1 MIIFIIKQ
9 LINIKNELNW
19 LNNVF
24 KLSSGSKLSV
34 RSPKLLKYLDN
45 YLKERSGKF
54 IFSQSSM
61 KTVMESLEGRLI
73 ESREISRYLIGLLIF
88 LGLLGTF
95 WGLIGTVGSVSNVI
109 SGLNF
114 GNQDTSLIFSS
125 LQEGLETPLEGMST
139 AFSSS
144 LFGLA
149 GSLILGFLDLQL
161 GQASGRFY
169 QDLENWLSSSVKI
182 SNNNNQ
188 NPLAD
193 NISYSD
199 SLSEGAAQHLSE
211 LASALTN
218 IEADRSRLLNQITEL
233 NTQLRRLADQIE
245 NDNSIQKKLPVLT
258 DNLFNTYFKLNY
270 KYYQLNKYK
279 WYFKNLITL
288 SKYLVRILLLCPL
301 QITFLLPLVITAPN
315 LKLHG
320 DLIASL

>member
-1 MIIFIIKQ
+1 M
-9 LINIKNELNW
+9 
-19 LNNVF
+19 
-24 KLSSGSKLSV
+24 
-34 RSPKLLKYLDN
+34 
-45 YLKERSGKF
+45 
-54 IFSQSSM
+54 
-61 KTVMESLEGRLI
+61 
-73 ESREISRYLIGLLIF
+73 
-88 LGLLGTF
+88 GTF
-95 WGLIGTVGSVSNVI
+95 WGLVGTVGSVSNVI

-144 LFGLA
+144 LFSLA
-149 GSLILGFLDLQL
+149 GSLILGFGSSIRTSIWKIL
-161 GQASGRFY
+161 S
-169 QDLENWLSSSVKI
+169 DLENWLSSSVKI

-245 NDNSIQKKLPVLT
+245 NDNSIQKKLPVIEAQLQSLSEEARNHYSSQVDIIKSET
-258 DNLFNTYFKLNY
+258 RALGTSIKKTKIQQSSNKNIKL
-270 KYYQLNKYK
+270 
-279 WYFKNLITL
+279 
-288 SKYLVRILLLCPL
+288 R
-301 QITFLLPLVITAPN
+301 A
-315 LKLHG
+315 
-320 DLIASL
+320 D